1 MTYSQTIEFLCS
13 QLPQFQRIG
22 AAAYKAGLDTTI
34 ALDNHFGNP
43 HKSYKT
49 VHVAGTNGKG
59 STSQMIYEALR
70 AEGYS
75 VGLYTSPHL
84 VDFRE
89 RMVVDG
95 AMIPKESVV
104 RFVESVEGLVAEL
117 RPSFFELTV
126 AMAFWWFRQ
135 MGVDYAVVEVGMGGR
150 LDSTNIITPQVSVI
164 TNISFDHTQ
173 FLGDTLQKIAAE
185 KAGIIKAGVPV
196 VIGESLDEYNDV
208 FRAKADEMGAEIF
221 FADCEPRV
229 PYTPV
234 MKGLCQGMNAQTAYT
249 ALRVL
254 GLSDE
259 AIRTGIE
266 SAVVRGR
273 WQTISEEPLV
283 VCDTGH
289 NEAGVRLVA
298 QQLQELMMERNGR
311 AKLYMVLGVVSD
323 KDVQGM
329 LALLPSDAHYIA
341 TRSSVE
347 RAMPAEV
354 LYDHIKEFGY
364 SVELSRNVELALKR
378 AKELATIH
386 DVIFVGGSTFTV
398 ADLLAL

>member
-104 RFVESVEGLVAEL
+104 RFVESIEGLVAEL